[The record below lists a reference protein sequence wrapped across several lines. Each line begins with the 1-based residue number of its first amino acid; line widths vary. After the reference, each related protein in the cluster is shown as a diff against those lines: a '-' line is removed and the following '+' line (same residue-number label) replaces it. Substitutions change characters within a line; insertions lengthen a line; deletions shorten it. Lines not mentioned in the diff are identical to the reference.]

1 MTKVRPMLRSPCFAY
16 DFQPVPAPPATREL
30 GDIRFRSLLSSEE
43 WQELPIPVRKRFS
56 KRLAGL
62 DTAVYRGEV
71 VHTRMNAVGWCLAQ
85 LGRLI
90 GAPLPLSRD
99 AHVPAV
105 VTVTE
110 DPATGGQFWSR
121 HYNRHSGFPQVIHS
135 SKRFGGPTGLEEY
148 VGGGVGMALNIHVR
162 EGALVFTSS
171 YYFLAI
177 GKHRLRL
184 PKWAT
189 PGALTVTHRA
199 IDDELFE
206 FSLRVVHPLFGELVH
221 QFAVFEET
229 AQ

>member
-1 MTKVRPMLRSPCFAY
+1 VLKSTCFAY
-16 DFQPVPAPPATREL
+16 DFHIVTAPLATPEL
-30 GDIRFRSLLSSEE
+30 GDIRFRSLLTSEE
-43 WQELPIPVRKRFS
+43 WQQLPVPVRKRFS

-62 DTAVYRGEV
+62 ATAVYRGEV
-71 VHTRMNAVGWCLAQ
+71 VHTRMNKVGWVLAQ

-99 AHVPAV
+99 DHVPAV

-110 DPATGGQFWSR
+110 DPTTGGQFWSR
-121 HYNRHSGFPQVIHS
+121 HYNRHSAFPQVIHS

-162 EGALVFTSS
+162 EGALVFTSA
-171 YYFLAI
+171 YYFLAF
-177 GKHRLRL
+177 GKHRVRL

-199 IDDELFE
+199 IDDVQFE
-206 FSLRVVHPLFGELVH
+206 FSLAVTHPLFGELIH
-221 QFAVFEET
+221 QSAVFSE
-229 AQ
+229 QN